1 MSHELKSFDSQLIEV
16 IEELKDL
23 DAYRTIDRLDEVEY
37 DYDLTSNDY
46 YGLADF
52 DKEDLLTIIHND
64 SSYELQNELI
74 VWHDTQ
80 VSHNGSTG
88 SRLVSGNSFIVRQF
102 EEKLSAQ
109 MSKSSSTPVECLYF
123 NSGYHANTGI
133 IPALAKLNPSTCV
146 LGDQLLHASIV
157 DGIKLSGADFIRF
170 RHNDLDSLESKLQ
183 TLVNDYENI
192 IIVTES
198 IYHLDGE
205 GIWNMKDLAIIKA
218 KYEQDANII
227 LYCDESHAIGLFG
240 EYRLGRIEDEEV
252 VHSFDIIVASLAN
265 AVNAHGAVVFVKPNL
280 KAYLVNTCRSFIY
293 TSALPPAVC
302 HYADL
307 ALMALRA
314 EESVEAAEEL
324 FEESAYLRNELI
336 DAIKAHD
343 NPIIASAAEELVLG
357 HHLILSLMLGS
368 SDAVLDARNYFAQRG
383 IKISAIRFPTVGVG
397 KERIRFS
404 LQSSTFH
411 ESVEYIA
418 DQFRDFVKSDI
429 FTESVLDYL
438 SE

>member
-1 MSHELKSFDSQLIEV
+1 M
-16 IEELKDL
+16 
-23 DAYRTIDRLDEVEY
+23 
-37 DYDLTSNDY
+37 
-46 YGLADF
+46 
-52 DKEDLLTIIHND
+52 
-64 SSYELQNELI
+64 
-74 VWHDTQ
+74 
-80 VSHNGSTG
+80 
-88 SRLVSGNSFIVRQF
+88 RQF